1 MGAEQAQ
8 MLTGHN
14 QNKNESCGP
23 GWAQGWRAQL
33 GHFQFQEQ

>member
-14 QNKNESCGP
+14 QNKKESCGP
-23 GWAQGWRAQL
+23 GWAQRWRAQL